1 MDQRVSVI
9 TLGVADVRRARGFY
23 EALGWH
29 QDGSAGDEG
38 DQIAFFQAGGFI
50 VSLRDRARLAA
61 DSGVL
66 DRGCRAGVTLGYA
79 VESPIDVDMV
89 LAEAR
94 GAGATITQPGCRT
107 RWGGYSGVFVDPD
120 GQPWE
125 VLYNPAW
132 IRRDGGSVSL
142 AET

>member
-1 MDQRVSVI
+1 VDQRVSVI

-29 QDGSAGDEG
+29 QDGSADDEG
-38 DQIAFFQAGGFI
+38 GQIAFFRAGGLI
-50 VSLRDRARLAA
+50 VSLRDRARLAV

-66 DRGCRAGVTLGYA
+66 DRGCWAGVTLGYA
-79 VESPIDVDMV
+79 VDSPIDVDMV

-94 GAGATITQPGCRT
+94 GAGATITQPGSRT

-120 GQPWE
+120 GQAWE
-125 VLYNPAW
+125 VLHDPAW
-132 IRRDGGSVSL
+132 TLRDDGPVSD
-142 AET
+142 